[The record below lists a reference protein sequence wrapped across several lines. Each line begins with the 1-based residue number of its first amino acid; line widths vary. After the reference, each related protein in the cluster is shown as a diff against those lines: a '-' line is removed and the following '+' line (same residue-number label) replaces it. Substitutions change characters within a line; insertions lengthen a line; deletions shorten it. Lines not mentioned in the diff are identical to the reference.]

1 MNLDTEESNPNI
13 TLNME
18 VGRSNDEIGLS
29 NKSLKP
35 DNSLLNKSNKS
46 FKQDSS
52 LINKSNRS
60 NNSIVSSHKS
70 SVKGSSL
77 LQPSQSNKD
86 ESDVVDGQDAEQAE
100 KMENDSEAKSSD
112 SENSEIG
119 DKIQLTLMNEK
130 KAKHNIDEI
139 YNFYEELREK
149 FKEKGQ
155 QWEDQ
160 EFPNHESLFYVN
172 EEKPEHIKNYTITFA
187 APEETTTDDPFFA
200 TDSGHN
206 IHYEFKIKRGVVR
219 DKFFIGAILMLFKRR
234 EEFFSNLILDY
245 EHLKE
250 NIKAGFCGFRFFING
265 EWQNITVDTQ
275 LPWHQNDETALSV
288 GESTKTNFWLTLFE
302 KAYAKAMGSYEALN
316 DVSIKNTLVELTGG
330 IAKKIRINDKPDE
343 NEKKKLFEDL
353 KRWVNQKYLLGC
365 MRFNEGEED
374 LNDSRSDN
382 DEDEDIIYNSVYV
395 IIDVQEADG
404 FKLVYL
410 INYWKKGKWT
420 KEFGQE
426 DEAWETNKSLK
437 QKLDYEAFPDSTF
450 WMLYDRWLEN
460 FNTLYYCRLFPNN
473 WSQYC
478 LAGEWKGLTSGG
490 APPKNGIPIW
500 EHGRMGIYD
509 KRNTNVSPTARIGK
523 QSTLS
528 TAGNIFNFNNSPQHK
543 KTIKDTSSKSII
555 GGLTS
560 PHDFKVSLIQ
570 TPTND
575 ELMKKTSIYQQS
587 SNSFNHSSLMYST
600 SNINQAN
607 KDVKMVKEPE
617 NIKMSK
623 ELMKRVVLNDSEDRW
638 FLNPQYKIHLKPGTR
653 LIISLMQENEKITKK
668 VFEKVNFV
676 IMLSKG
682 KYSRVWDFKEEDI
695 IKKGIDTLDI
705 SK

>member
-1 MNLDTEESNPNI
+1 MNPESEESNPNI

-18 VGRSNDEIGLS
+18 VSKTNLDLNVNVS
-29 NKSLKP
+29 NKSLVGGQ
-35 DNSLLNKSNKS
+35 SEKS
-46 FKQDSS
+46 FQQSVK
-52 LINKSNRS
+52 
-60 NNSIVSSHKS
+60 SSHKSEKPDKSEKSLKSAKSEKSSSKSESSVSKSS
-70 SVKGSSL
+70 SVKGSSIS
-77 LQPSQSNKD
+77 QPSQSAKLEDGLIYNKL
-86 ESDVVDGQDAEQAE
+86 VDYSKEGS
-100 KMENDSEAKSSD
+100 DSEAKSSD

-119 DKIQLTLMNEK
+119 DKIQLTLMNEMK
-130 KAKHNIDEI
+130 VKHNIDDI
-139 YNFYEELREK
+139 YDFYEELREK
-149 FKEKGQ
+149 FRQKGT
-155 QWEDQ
+155 QWEDP

-206 IHYEFKIKRGVVR
+206 IHYEFKIKRGIVR

-234 EEFFSNLILDY
+234 EEFFTNLILDY
-245 EHLKE
+245 EHLKD

-265 EWQNITVDTQ
+265 EWQNVTVDTQ

-330 IAKKIRINDKPDE
+330 ISKKIKINDKSDE

-382 DEDEDIIYNSVYV
+382 DEDEDIIFNSVYV
-395 IIDVQEADG
+395 VIDVQEADG
-404 FKLVYL
+404 YKLVYL

-420 KEFGQE
+420 KQFGQE
-426 DEAWETNKSLK
+426 DEAWETNKALK

-450 WMLYDRWLEN
+450 WMSFDHWIEN

-490 APPKNGIPIW
+490 APPKHGIPIW
-500 EHGRMGIYD
+500 EPGKMAFMD
-509 KRNTNVSPTARIGK
+509 KRNTGASPTAGRVGK
-523 QSTLS
+523 QSTIS
-528 TAGNIFNFNNSPQHK
+528 SAGNIFNFNTSPQHK
-543 KTIKDTSSKSII
+543 KTIKDSSSKSII
-555 GGLTS
+555 GALMS
-560 PHDFKVSLIQ
+560 PHDFKVNLIQ

-575 ELMKKTSIYQQS
+575 ELVKKNSIYQQS

-600 SNINQAN
+600 SNLNQNTN
-607 KDVKMVKEPE
+607 KEVKMVKEPD
-617 NIKMSK
+617 NLKMSK
-623 ELMKRVVLNDSEDRW
+623 ELSKRVVLNDSEDRW
-638 FLNPQYKIHLKPGTR
+638 FLNPQYKVHLKPGTK
-653 LIISLMQENEKITKK
+653 LIISLMQENEKLTKK
-668 VFEKVNFV
+668 IFEKVNFV
-676 IMLSKG
+676 IMLSKV
-682 KYSRVWDFKEEDI
+682 SLVLTF
-695 IKKGIDTLDI
+695 
-705 SK
+705 